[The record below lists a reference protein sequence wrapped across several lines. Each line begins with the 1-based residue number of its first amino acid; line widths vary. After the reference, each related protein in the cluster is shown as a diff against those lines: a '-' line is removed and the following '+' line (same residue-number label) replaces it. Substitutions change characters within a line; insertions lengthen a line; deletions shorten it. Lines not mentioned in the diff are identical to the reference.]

1 MLEDTAK
8 ELIRWINKLIVEQPL
23 VVVEGMNDKKAL
35 EHLGFSNIITLNK
48 PLYAIVEDV
57 ARQTKK
63 AVILTDLDSKGKE
76 IYGKLS
82 KDLQKHGVHIDDGFR
97 RFLFKNTPLRE
108 IEGLAT
114 FVETIHP
121 KH

>member
-1 MLEDTAK
+1 
-8 ELIRWINKLIVEQPL
+8 L
-23 VVVEGMNDKKAL
+23 VVVEGVNDKKAL
-35 EHLGFSNIITLNK
+35 EQLGMTNIITLKK
-48 PLYAIVEDV
+48 PLYVVVEDV

-76 IYGKLS
+76 IYAVLS
-82 KDLQKHGVHIDDGFR
+82 RDLQKHGVAVDDGFR
-97 RFLFKNTPLRE
+97 RFLFKSTPLRQ

-114 FVETIHP
+114 FVETVNP